1 MKTVYYLLLVACS
14 GLFCSCHLGVEE
26 IELSPSHHSLTFD
39 KLPEVWDEALP
50 LGNGLTGALVWQK
63 EGKLRIAIDRADLW
77 DLRPVDKFKS
87 EDYTYKFICNQVIEK
102 KDIKPVHELIDERT
116 KFDSAPTKIPAG
128 AIELNTIPLGKVSS
142 VNLDLTSAVCTIEWE
157 KGTKARIFVPAG
169 EKGGRFLFEN
179 LPAALAD
186 SLNVQLIPP
195 LYEENEANLDY
206 QPGVNKLTSLGYKLG
221 KVEQVT
227 PATLLYR
234 QQAWGDVAYEIAVNW
249 NELSNNKLEGK
260 YCVTSSGTWYS
271 EKEGS
276 LNSMNQYMNDDF
288 ENSLSKHEE
297 WWKNYWNRSA
307 IHLPDTL
314 LEKQWYLEMYKF
326 ASASR
331 KGAPPI
337 CLQAVWTADNGQT
350 PPWRGDFHSDLNTQL
365 SYWPGYA
372 SNHLEESSVFTDWL
386 WKIKEN
392 SEKFTRKFYEVEGMN
407 VASIATLTGQ
417 PIGGWSQYANSP
429 SAAGWLTHHFYMQW
443 KYTMDGEFLSQRAY
457 PWVKEV
463 ARFFENVSVRNEN
476 GMRKLPLSSSPEIND
491 NRIDAW
497 FQETTNY
504 DLANIRLTYMVAAE
518 MADSLGLTEEAD
530 KWKQQLTEWPDF
542 AKDESGLL
550 IAPGK
555 ALTESHRHFSHLL
568 AIHPFGIIDP
578 SQGNG
583 NIDLILRSIKNIEQL
598 GPDWWTG
605 YTYAWLANLKARVF
619 DGDEALRNLHIFIK
633 AFCGPNSFHLN
644 GDQLKAGFSQFT
656 YRPFTLEGNFA
667 CAAAIQEM
675 LLQSH
680 SGVIKVFPAV
690 PTKWK
695 NASFHNLR
703 AMGAFLVSA
712 SYEKGKVSSITVLS
726 EKGGLMRILS
736 PFQGKIIE
744 KQMKQG
750 EKLIFTIGSP
760 QGKKL

>member
-1 MKTVYYLLLVACS
+1 MKTVYYLLLFAYA
-14 GLFCSCHLGVEE
+14 GLICSCKQGAAKSEE
-26 IELSPSHHSLTFD
+26 ISFCHSLTLD
-39 KLPEVWDEALP
+39 KLPEVWDEAIP
-50 LGNGLTGALVWQK
+50 LGNGLTGALIWQN

-77 DLRPVDKFKS
+77 DLRPVEQFNS
-87 EDYTYKFICNQVIEK
+87 PDYTYKFICDQVIEK
-102 KDIKPVHELIDERT
+102 KDITPVHELIDQRT
-116 KFDSAPTKIPAG
+116 RLDSAPTKIPAG
-128 AIELNTIPLGKVSS
+128 AIELNTASLGEVTHVS
-142 VNLDLTSAVCTIEWE
+142 LDLASAVCTIEWE
-157 KGTKARIFVPAG
+157 KGAKARIFVPAN

-179 LPAALAD
+179 LTDAQAD
-186 SLNVQLIPP
+186 SLAIRLLPP
-195 LYEENEANLDY
+195 RYEENEAKLDY

-221 KVEQVT
+221 KVEQIAPT
-227 PATLLYR
+227 TLLYR
-234 QQAWGDVAYEIAVNW
+234 QQGWGDVAYEIAVNW
-249 NELSNNKLEGK
+249 NALSCNKLEGK

-276 LNSMNQYMNDDF
+276 MDNMAQSMKDDF
-288 ENSLSKHEE
+288 EKSLSKHRA
-297 WWKNYWNRSA
+297 WWYNYWNQSA

-326 ASASR
+326 AASSR
-331 KGAPPI
+331 KAAPPI

-372 SNHLEESSVFTDWL
+372 ANHLEESSVFTDWL

-392 SEKFTRKFYEVEGMN
+392 SEQFTRKFYGVEGMN

-429 SAAGWLTHHFYMQW
+429 SAAGWLTHHFYLQW
-443 KYTMDGEFLSQRAY
+443 KYSMDSDFLSQRAY

-463 ARFFENVSVRNEN
+463 ARFFENVSVRNDN

-497 FQETTNY
+497 FEETTNY
-504 DLANIRLTYMVAAE
+504 DLANIRLTYIVAAE
-518 MADSLGLTEEAD
+518 MADSLGLTDEASY
-530 KWKQQLTEWPDF
+530 WKQQLTEWPDF

-550 IAPGK
+550 IAPGHP
-555 ALTESHRHFSHLL
+555 LTESHRHFSHLL
-568 AIHPFGIIDP
+568 AFHPFGILDA

-583 NIDLILRSIKNIEQL
+583 NIDLILRSIKNVEQL

-605 YTYAWLANLKARVF
+605 YTYAWLANMKARVF

-644 GDQLKAGFSQFT
+644 GDQLKAGFSKYT

-680 SGVIKVFPAV
+680 TGVIKVFPAV
-690 PTKWK
+690 PTKWQ
-695 NASFHNLR
+695 NASFSNLR

-712 SYEKGKVSSITVLS
+712 TYEKGKPSTITIES
-726 EKGGLMRILS
+726 EKGGMMKLLN
-736 PFQGKIIE
+736 PFQGKVIE
-744 KQMKQG
+744 KQMKPG
-750 EKLIFTIGSP
+750 ETLTFSITAP
-760 QGKKL
+760 QGK